1 MQYLDEDYLVK
12 SSMMGRGEK
21 KTSGAEGIGEATAF
35 LLFATH
41 MHANCILGWR
51 LPGMVKHTQDTS

>member
-1 MQYLDEDYLVK
+1 
-12 SSMMGRGEK
+12 MMGRGK
-21 KTSGAEGIGEATAF
+21 KTSGAEGIGEATVF